1 METVGHKPEQAGS
14 EEPMRTLV
22 LSVVTIMG
30 LLAWL
35 GAAAAGSIYDPP
47 IERHLTLTPEQR
59 PHVERILSQSRQQF
73 LAVLHAH
80 GIDPYG
86 PPIFRQLVRASPE
99 LLAISR
105 QQRREMRRVLRP
117 DQFAEYNRIMKD
129 TRTRIRAAAQ

>member
-1 METVGHKPEQAGS
+1 
-14 EEPMRTLV
+14 MRTLAV
-22 LSVVTIMG
+22 SLVTIMG

-47 IERHLTLTPEQR
+47 IERHLALTPEQR

-73 LAVLHAH
+73 SAVLQAH

-86 PPIFRQLVRASPE
+86 PPIFRQLVQASPE

-105 QQRREMRRVLRP
+105 QQRRELRKILRP
-117 DQFAEYNRIMKD
+117 DQFAEYNRIMQE